1 MSRRGHGS
9 RLVVTALVAALG
21 LGLAPRP
28 GAAVEYGCHEPA
40 SQHVV
45 TTSHGDCGACA
56 ETTCISMPGCAQMVV
71 AVMVAPAT
79 RPLTLPDYALAEPET
94 RIARDLSSRGP
105 PTPPPNS

>member
-28 GAAVEYGCHEPA
+28 GAAVEHGCHVPA
-40 SQHVV
+40 SQNVV
-45 TTSHGDCGACA
+45 TTHQNDCGDCDQ
-56 ETTCISMPGCAQMVV
+56 TTCATMPGCAQMVV
-71 AVMVAPAT
+71 AVIVAPAT

-94 RIARDLSSRGP
+94 LIARDLSSRGP